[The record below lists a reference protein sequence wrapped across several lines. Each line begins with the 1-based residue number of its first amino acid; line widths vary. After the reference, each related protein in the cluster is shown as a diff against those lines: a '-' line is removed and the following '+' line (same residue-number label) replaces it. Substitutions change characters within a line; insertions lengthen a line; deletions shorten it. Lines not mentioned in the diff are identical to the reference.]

1 MSSLSAWCDMM
12 DQFLSELEKT
22 FPEEKS
28 VRKYKTS
35 FELLRKANPRK
46 CIDAYML
53 GCSKY
58 SEKIMSKDPRLFDL
72 LDEPES
78 VLAELNI
85 SKLWKSG
92 ISDGTKDAIWQYIQT
107 LYILGTTITSI
118 PQDTL
123 DMIEDV
129 ANKCATSMMNNPD
142 KKFDEKALMSGM
154 SGLLSSMST
163 MLGDNKKLGM

>member
-1 MSSLSAWCDMM
+1 MA
-12 DQFLSELEKT
+12 
-22 FPEEKS
+22 
-28 VRKYKTS
+28 
-35 FELLRKANPRK
+35 
-46 CIDAYML
+46 
-53 GCSKY
+53 
-58 SEKIMSKDPRLFDL
+58 KDPKLFDL
-72 LDEPES
+72 LTEPES

-85 SKLWKSG
+85 NKLWKSG

-123 DMIEDV
+123 NMIEDV
-129 ANKCATSMMNNPD
+129 ANKCAASMMNNGD
-142 KKFDEKALMSGM
+142 NKFDEKSLMSGM

>member
-1 MSSLSAWCDMM
+1 
-12 DQFLSELEKT
+12 
-22 FPEEKS
+22 
-28 VRKYKTS
+28 
-35 FELLRKANPRK
+35 
-46 CIDAYML
+46 ML

-58 SEKIMSKDPRLFDL
+58 SDKIMAKDAKLFDL
-72 LDEPES
+72 LNEPDS

-85 SKLWKSG
+85 NKLWKSG

-129 ANKCATSMMNNPD
+129 ANKCAASMMNNPD
-142 KKFDEKALMSGM
+142 KKFDEKSLMSGM

>member
-1 MSSLSAWCDMM
+1 
-12 DQFLSELEKT
+12 
-22 FPEEKS
+22 
-28 VRKYKTS
+28 
-35 FELLRKANPRK
+35 
-46 CIDAYML
+46 ML